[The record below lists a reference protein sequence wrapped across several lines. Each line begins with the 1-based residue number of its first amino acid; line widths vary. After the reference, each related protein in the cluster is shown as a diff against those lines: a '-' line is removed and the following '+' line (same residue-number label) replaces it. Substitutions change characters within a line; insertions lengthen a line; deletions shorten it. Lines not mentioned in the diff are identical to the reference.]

1 MNRWL
6 LLVYKVPNEPSAKR
20 VYVWRKLK
28 GMGAI
33 LLQDSVWVLPAN
45 DRTREKMQWLASEIK
60 EMPDGI
66 ATLWDAQEVF
76 TGQDA
81 NLVQQFNAQVE
92 AVYTEIL
99 AHINLEDADLAAL
112 SKQYQHA
119 RSQDYFDSPLGE
131 RVRRALIQRREGTQ
145 E

>member
-81 NLVQQFNAQVE
+81 NLVQQFMAQVE
-92 AVYTEIL
+92 AVYTQIL
-99 AHINLEDADLAAL
+99 AQVERDEADLPAL
-112 SKQYQHA
+112 SKQYQQV
-119 RSQDYFDSPLGE
+119 RSQDYFDSPVGE
-131 RVRRALIQRREGTQ
+131 RVRQALLRRREGTQ